1 MKPTKNRQIKE
12 ANSDGEQLE
21 RIAEPT
27 EADEEQNGQTWQ
39 KSKKR
44 PDPKLSNSS
53 FLGNMKI
60 APKLLLGFLVIAMLA
75 AAMGGFAILN
85 MLSISDA
92 ANNMYSNMLMP
103 VQSVASLSDLFN
115 KGCIDL
121 RQTLMGEEDD
131 LEANI
136 SLLEKDRKS
145 YTSTLS
151 LLKSKISDDSLD
163 EYQTMKAEF
172 DIYIDLFKDAIEKIK
187 EGQRDEVFN
196 DIMNF
201 GELKTA
207 EGKVSSTLN
216 SLKYVITENSTKQ
229 DTQTKKTSSTAMNV
243 TIGAAGLVLLLSV
256 LIGVLIARGFSRP
269 IKRLTQHVKRLALGD
284 TDITLSVYPRKD
296 EIGQMREAIRTIT
309 KSIKELESD
318 TSILIGAAKE
328 GDLNIRADVQKHQGI
343 YREIVDG
350 INATLDATVAPIKES
365 TEVLSALADGNLDVG
380 VTGDFKGDYA
390 LIKDALNTT
399 CETVRRYIDEV
410 ADILEHIARG
420 DMTVNIISEYKGDFT
435 KLKDSINKS
444 IVSFNDVLTEIDTAA
459 TQVALGSRQVSDGSQ
474 TISQGATEQA
484 AEIDQL
490 TSTITEIASQASQNA
505 HSANNAN
512 ELVKAFKSDA
522 LAGNSQMEKMQ
533 KAMEEIKA
541 ASESISKIIKVI
553 DDIAFQTNILA
564 LNAAVEAARAGMY
577 GKGFAVVASEVR
589 NLAARSAQ
597 AAKETTDLIENSIVI
612 VGSGTKIADQTAVAL
627 QSIVSGVDK
636 AAELVAQIAVAS
648 NEQVIGITQ
657 INNSVDEMM
666 RVVQTN
672 SATSQE
678 TAAASEELSNQ
689 AEMLRKMVSDFQL
702 KGKNEAYIDGRKDLK
717 AIGAKAQKEIAIK
730 DDDFGKY

>member
-172 DIYIDLFKDAIEKIK
+172 DIYIDLFKDAIDKIK

-309 KSIKELESD
+309 NSIKELESD

-328 GDLNIRADVQKHQGI
+328 GDLNVRADVQKHQGI

-689 AEMLRKMVSDFQL
+689 AEMLREMVSDFQL
-702 KGKNEAYIDGRKDLK
+702 KGKNEAYIDGGKGLK

>member
-172 DIYIDLFKDAIEKIK
+172 DIYIDLFKDAIDKIK

-309 KSIKELESD
+309 NSIKELESD

-328 GDLNIRADVQKHQGI
+328 GDLNVRADVQKHQGI

-564 LNAAVEAARAGMY
+564 LNAAVEAARAGIY

-689 AEMLRKMVSDFQL
+689 AEMLREMVSDFQL
-702 KGKNEAYIDGRKDLK
+702 KGKNEAYIDGGKDLK

>member
-172 DIYIDLFKDAIEKIK
+172 DIYIDLFKDAIDKIK

-309 KSIKELESD
+309 NSIKELESD

-328 GDLNIRADVQKHQGI
+328 GDLNVRADVQKHQGI

-689 AEMLRKMVSDFQL
+689 AEMLREMVSDFQL
-702 KGKNEAYIDGRKDLK
+702 KGKNEAYIDGGKDLK

>member
-12 ANSDGEQLE
+12 ANGDGEQLE

-172 DIYIDLFKDAIEKIK
+172 DIYIDLFKDAIDKIK

-309 KSIKELESD
+309 NSIKELESD

-328 GDLNIRADVQKHQGI
+328 GDLNVRADVQKHQGI

-689 AEMLRKMVSDFQL
+689 AEMLREMVSDFQL
-702 KGKNEAYIDGRKDLK
+702 KGKNEAYIDGGKDLK
-717 AIGAKAQKEIAIK
+717 AIGAKAKKEIAIK

>member
-172 DIYIDLFKDAIEKIK
+172 DIYIDLFKDAIDKIK

-328 GDLNIRADVQKHQGI
+328 GDLNVRADVQKHQGI

-689 AEMLRKMVSDFQL
+689 AEMLREMVSDFQL
-702 KGKNEAYIDGRKDLK
+702 KGKNEAYIDGGKDVR

>member
-172 DIYIDLFKDAIEKIK
+172 DIYIDLFKDAIDKIK

-309 KSIKELESD
+309 NSIKELESD

-328 GDLNIRADVQKHQGI
+328 GDLNVRADVQKHQGI

-564 LNAAVEAARAGMY
+564 LNAAVEAARAGIY

-689 AEMLRKMVSDFQL
+689 AEMLREMVSDFQL
-702 KGKNEAYIDGRKDLK
+702 KGKNEAYIDGGKDLK
-717 AIGAKAQKEIAIK
+717 AIGAKVQKEIAIK